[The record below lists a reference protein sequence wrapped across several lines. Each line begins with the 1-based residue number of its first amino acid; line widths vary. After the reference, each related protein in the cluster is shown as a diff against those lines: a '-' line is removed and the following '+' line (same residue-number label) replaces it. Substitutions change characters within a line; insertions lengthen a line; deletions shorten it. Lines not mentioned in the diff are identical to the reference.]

1 MDDNMN
7 TESILEE
14 LLLKRSQQKKKMS
27 PNNYKERLFVLTKT
41 NLSYYEYDKM
51 KRGSRKGSI
60 EIKKIRCVEKVN
72 LEEQTPV
79 ERQYPFQIVYK
90 DGLLYVYASNEESRS
105 QWLKALQK
113 EIRGNPHLLIKYH
126 SGFFAY
132 GKFLCCQQS
141 CKAAPGCTLWEAYA
155 DLHIEPKEEKHRVP
169 IFPDRVLKVPR
180 AVPVLKMDEPSS
192 STALAQY
199 DSDSKKNCGSQSNV
213 NTWFMPRE
221 DCPDWWQVRG
231 LKSEE
236 LACSNQRE
244 RNAVDHGTLKMSWGS
259 PESSSSEEEEN
270 LDDYDWFAGN
280 ISRSQSEQL
289 LRQKGKE
296 GAFMVR
302 NSSQPGMYTVS
313 LFSKA
318 MNDKKG
324 TVKHYHV
331 HTNAENKLYL
341 AENYCFDSIPKL
353 IHYHQ
358 HNSAGMITRLRHPVS
373 TKANKVPISV
383 SLGSGIWELKREEI
397 MLLKELGSGQFG
409 VVHLGKWKGQ
419 YDVAVKMI
427 KEGSMSEDEFFQ
439 EAQTMMKLNHPKLV
453 KFYGVC
459 SKRYPIYIVTEYITN
474 GCLLS
479 YLKSH
484 GKRLEPSQLLEM
496 CYDVCEGMAFLE
508 SHQFIH
514 RDLAARNCLVD
525 SDLSVKVSDFGM
537 TRYVLDDQ
545 YVSSVGTKFPVK
557 WSAPEVFHYFKYSS
571 KSDVWAFGILMWE
584 VFSLGKQPYDLYDN
598 SQVVMKVSQGHRL
611 YRPQLAWDTV
621 YQVMHSCWHEL
632 RGFPGGAVVESPPAD
647 AGDTGSCPGPGRSHM
662 LRSSWAREPWPLSLR
677 VWSLCSATGEATTLP
692 EKRPTFQQLLSS
704 IEPLREKDKP

>member
-1 MDDNMN
+1 MAFHLFHESALL
-7 TESILEE
+7 TESKTSTFLGSSCIKESISHETRHE
-14 LLLKRSQQKKKMS
+14 LNFCS
-27 PNNYKERLFVLTKT
+27 VLTQSCLTLCEPMDLACQAPLSMGFPREEYWSGYAIKNYSFSKWNSFLLQLWLETRCMIPHHSVRQLGQQFFCRFYLGLTPCSISIWLTWASSQHGDLKAVVEEAKPHTFVPLAKANHMAQPRVNACT
-41 NLSYYEYDKM
+41 NTKQGKVSQVYIRPPQSSQASCHQQYQDPPPEWPGIKKVSKQMSNQM
-51 KRGSRKGSI
+51 KRIPNST
-60 EIKKIRCVEKVN
+60 E
-72 LEEQTPV
+72 
-79 ERQYPFQIVYK
+79 
-90 DGLLYVYASNEESRS
+90 
-105 QWLKALQK
+105 
-113 EIRGNPHLLIKYH
+113 RGNFMIGEFY
-126 SGFFAY
+126 
-132 GKFLCCQQS
+132 
-141 CKAAPGCTLWEAYA
+141 
-155 DLHIEPKEEKHRVP
+155 
-169 IFPDRVLKVPR
+169 
-180 AVPVLKMDEPSS
+180 M
-192 STALAQY
+192 STK
-199 DSDSKKNCGSQSNV
+199 D
-213 NTWFMPRE
+213 P
-221 DCPDWWQVRG
+221 
-231 LKSEE
+231 
-236 LACSNQRE
+236 
-244 RNAVDHGTLKMSWGS
+244 
-259 PESSSSEEEEN
+259 
-270 LDDYDWFAGN
+270 
-280 ISRSQSEQL
+280 
-289 LRQKGKE
+289 LR
-296 GAFMVR
+296 
-302 NSSQPGMYTVS
+302 
-313 LFSKA
+313 
-318 MNDKKG
+318 

-397 MLLKELGSGQFG
+397 TLLKELGSGQFG

-598 SQVVMKVSQGHRL
+598 SQVVVKVSQGHRL
-611 YRPQLAWDTV
+611 YRPQLASDTV
-621 YQVMHSCWHEL
+621 YHIMYSCWHE
-632 RGFPGGAVVESPPAD
+632 
-647 AGDTGSCPGPGRSHM
+647 
-662 LRSSWAREPWPLSLR
+662 
-677 VWSLCSATGEATTLP
+677 
-692 EKRPTFQQLLSS
+692 
-704 IEPLREKDKP
+704 

>member
-1 MDDNMN
+1 MDDDMD
-7 TESILEE
+7 TKSILEE

-27 PNNYKERLFVLTKT
+27 PSNYKERLFVLTKT

-113 EIRGNPHLLIKYH
+113 EIKGNPHLLIKYH
-126 SGFFAY
+126 SGFFVD

-155 DLHIEPKEEKHRVP
+155 DLHVTTHEEKHRAP
-169 IFPDRVLKVPR
+169 IFPERVLKIPR
-180 AVPVLKMDEPSS
+180 AVPIFKMNEASS
-192 STALAQY
+192 SATAAQY
-199 DSDSKKNCGSQSNV
+199 DSDSKKNYGSQLNLGLQLL
-213 NTWFMPRE
+213 PRE
-221 DCPDWWQVRG
+221 DCPDWWQVRK
-231 LKSEE
+231 LKSSEDF
-236 LACSNQRE
+236 ACGNQRE
-244 RNAVDHGTLKMSWGS
+244 RTVANHSTSKMSWGV

-270 LDDYDWFAGN
+270 LDDYD
-280 ISRSQSEQL
+280 
-289 LRQKGKE
+289 
-296 GAFMVR
+296 
-302 NSSQPGMYTVS
+302 
-313 LFSKA
+313 
-318 MNDKKG
+318 DKKG

-373 TKANKVPISV
+373 TKANKVPSSV
-383 SLGSGIWELKREEI
+383 SLGNGIWELKREEI
-397 MLLKELGSGQFG
+397 TLLKELGSGQFG

-419 YDVAVKMI
+419 YDVAIKMI

-439 EAQTMMKLNHPKLV
+439 EAQTMMKLSHPKLV

-474 GCLLS
+474 GCLLN

-484 GKRLEPSQLLEM
+484 GKGLETSQLLEM

-598 SQVVMKVSQGHRL
+598 SQVVVKVSQGHRL
-611 YRPQLAWDTV
+611 YRPQLASDTV
-621 YQVMHSCWHEL
+621 YQVMYSCWHE
-632 RGFPGGAVVESPPAD
+632 
-647 AGDTGSCPGPGRSHM
+647 
-662 LRSSWAREPWPLSLR
+662 
-677 VWSLCSATGEATTLP
+677 LP

>member
-1 MDDNMN
+1 MDDNID
-7 TESILEE
+7 TKPILEE

-126 SGFFAY
+126 SGFFVD

-155 DLHIEPKEEKHRVP
+155 DLHTAVNEEKHRLP
-169 IFPDRVLKVPR
+169 IFPDRVLKIPR
-180 AVPVLKMDEPSS
+180 AVPVLKMDAPSS
-192 STALAQY
+192 STTLAQY
-199 DSDSKKNCGSQSNV
+199 DSDSKKNYGSQPNV
-213 NTWFMPRE
+213 NMQYIPRE
-221 DCPDWWQVRG
+221 DCPDWWQVRK
-231 LKSEE
+231 LKSSEDV
-236 LACSNQRE
+236 ACSNQRE
-244 RNAVDHGTLKMSWGS
+244 RNVVNHSTSKISWGFPES
-259 PESSSSEEEEN
+259 SSGFPESSSSEEEEN

-302 NSSQPGMYTVS
+302 NSSQVGMYTVS

-318 MNDKKG
+318 
-324 TVKHYHV
+324 VKQRQ
-331 HTNAENKLYL
+331 
-341 AENYCFDSIPKL
+341 SI
-353 IHYHQ
+353 Q
-358 HNSAGMITRLRHPVS
+358 SMITRLRHPVS
-373 TKANKVPISV
+373 TKANKVPVSV
-383 SLGSGIWELKREEI
+383 SLGNGIWELKREEI
-397 MLLKELGSGQFG
+397 TLLKELGSGQFG
-409 VVHLGKWKGQ
+409 VVQLGKWKGQ

-439 EAQTMMKLNHPKLV
+439 EAQTMMKLSHPKLV

-459 SKRYPIYIVTEYITN
+459 SKKYPIYIVTEYITN
-474 GCLLS
+474 GCLLN
-479 YLKSH
+479 YLRNH
-484 GKRLEPSQLLEM
+484 GKGLEPSQLLEM

-598 SQVVMKVSQGHRL
+598 SQVVVKVSQGHRL
-611 YRPQLAWDTV
+611 YRPQLASDTI
-621 YQVMHSCWHEL
+621 YQIMYSCWHE
-632 RGFPGGAVVESPPAD
+632 
-647 AGDTGSCPGPGRSHM
+647 
-662 LRSSWAREPWPLSLR
+662 
-677 VWSLCSATGEATTLP
+677 LP

>member
-1 MDDNMN
+1 MDDNMD
-7 TESILEE
+7 TKSILEE

-41 NLSYYEYDKM
+41 HLSYYEYDKM

-126 SGFFAY
+126 SGFFVD

-141 CKAAPGCTLWEAYA
+141 CKAAPGCALWEAYA
-155 DLHIEPKEEKHRVP
+155 DLHTAPKEEKHMVP
-169 IFPDRVLKVPR
+169 IFPDRVLKIPR
-180 AVPVLKMDEPSS
+180 AVPILKVDEPSS
-192 STALAQY
+192 STTLAQY
-199 DSDSKKNCGSQSNV
+199 DSDSKKNYGSQSNI
-213 NTWFMPRE
+213 NMKYIPKDDF
-221 DCPDWWQVRG
+221 PDWWQVRK
-231 LKSEE
+231 LKSSED

-244 RNAVDHGTLKMSWGS
+244 RNVVNHNTSKMSWGS

-302 NSSQPGMYTVS
+302 NSSQAGMYTVS

-397 MLLKELGSGQFG
+397 TLLKELGSGQFG

-598 SQVVMKVSQGHRL
+598 SQVVVKVSQGHRL
-611 YRPQLAWDTV
+611 YRPQLASDTV
-621 YQVMHSCWHEL
+621 YHIMYSCWHE
-632 RGFPGGAVVESPPAD
+632 
-647 AGDTGSCPGPGRSHM
+647 
-662 LRSSWAREPWPLSLR
+662 
-677 VWSLCSATGEATTLP
+677 LP

>member
-1 MDDNMN
+1 MD

-105 QWLKALQK
+105 QWLKALQR

-126 SGFFAY
+126 SGFFVY

-155 DLHIEPKEEKHRVP
+155 DLHTEPKEEKHRVP
-169 IFPDRVLKVPR
+169 IFPDRVLKIPR
-180 AVPVLKMDEPSS
+180 AVPVLKTDEPSP

-199 DSDSKKNCGSQSNV
+199 DSDSKKNCGSRSNV
-213 NTWFMPRE
+213 NMWFMPRE
-221 DCPDWWQVRG
+221 DFPDRWQVRR
-231 LKSEE
+231 LKSEDLE
-236 LACSNQRE
+236 CSNERE
-244 RNAVDHGTLKMSWGS
+244 RNVVDHSTLKMSWGS

-302 NSSQPGMYTVS
+302 NSSQAGMYTVS

-318 MNDKKG
+318 MNDNKG

-353 IHYHQ
+353 IHYHR

-373 TKANKVPISV
+373 TNANKVPISV
-383 SLGSGIWELKREEI
+383 SLGSGIWELKREDI
-397 MLLKELGSGQFG
+397 TLLKELGSGQFG

-419 YDVAVKMI
+419 YDVAVKTI

-571 KSDVWAFGILMWE
+571 KSDVWAFASRKASHI
-584 VFSLGKQPYDLYDN
+584 
-598 SQVVMKVSQGHRL
+598 
-611 YRPQLAWDTV
+611 
-621 YQVMHSCWHEL
+621 
-632 RGFPGGAVVESPPAD
+632 SPTPIF
-647 AGDTGSCPGPGRSHM
+647 H
-662 LRSSWAREPWPLSLR
+662 
-677 VWSLCSATGEATTLP
+677 
-692 EKRPTFQQLLSS
+692 
-704 IEPLREKDKP
+704 

>member
-1 MDDNMN
+1 MDDNMD

-105 QWLKALQK
+105 QWLKALQR

-126 SGFFAY
+126 SGFFVY

-155 DLHIEPKEEKHRVP
+155 DLHTEPKEEKHRVP
-169 IFPDRVLKVPR
+169 IFPDRVLKIPR
-180 AVPVLKMDEPSS
+180 AVPVLKTDEPSP

-199 DSDSKKNCGSQSNV
+199 DSDSKKNCGSRSNV
-213 NTWFMPRE
+213 NMWFMPRE
-221 DCPDWWQVRG
+221 DFPDRWQVRR
-231 LKSEE
+231 LKSSEDLE
-236 LACSNQRE
+236 CSNERE
-244 RNAVDHGTLKMSWGS
+244 RNVVDHSTLKMSWGS

-270 LDDYDWFAGN
+270 LDDYDDN
-280 ISRSQSEQL
+280 
-289 LRQKGKE
+289 
-296 GAFMVR
+296 
-302 NSSQPGMYTVS
+302 
-313 LFSKA
+313 
-318 MNDKKG
+318 KG

-353 IHYHQ
+353 IHYHR

-373 TKANKVPISV
+373 TNANKVPISV
-383 SLGSGIWELKREEI
+383 SLGSGIWELKREDI
-397 MLLKELGSGQFG
+397 TLLKELGSGQFG

-419 YDVAVKMI
+419 YDVAVKTI

-584 VFSLGKQPYDLYDN
+584 AFSLGKQPYDLYDN
-598 SQVVMKVSQGHRL
+598 SQVVVKVSQGHRL
-611 YRPQLAWDTV
+611 YRPQLASDTV

-632 RGFPGGAVVESPPAD
+632 
-647 AGDTGSCPGPGRSHM
+647 
-662 LRSSWAREPWPLSLR
+662 
-677 VWSLCSATGEATTLP
+677 P
-692 EKRPTFQQLLSS
+692 EKRPTFHQLLSS

>member
-1 MDDNMN
+1 MD
-7 TESILEE
+7 TKSILEE

-41 NLSYYEYDKM
+41 SLSYYEYDKM

-113 EIRGNPHLLIKYH
+113 EIRGNPYLLIKYH
-126 SGFFAY
+126 SGFFVD

-155 DLHIEPKEEKHRVP
+155 DLHIAINEEKHRAP
-169 IFPDRVLKVPR
+169 TFPERVLKIPR
-180 AVPVLKMDEPSS
+180 AVPVLKMDASS
-192 STALAQY
+192 SNTTPSQY
-199 DSDSKKNCGSQSNV
+199 DSHSKKSYDSQPTIN
-213 NTWFMPRE
+213 MRYIPRE
-221 DCPDWWQVRG
+221 DCPDWWQVRK
-231 LKSEE
+231 LK
-236 LACSNQRE
+236 R
-244 RNAVDHGTLKMSWGS
+244 GF

-270 LDDYDWFAGN
+270 LDDYD
-280 ISRSQSEQL
+280 
-289 LRQKGKE
+289 
-296 GAFMVR
+296 
-302 NSSQPGMYTVS
+302 
-313 LFSKA
+313 
-318 MNDKKG
+318 DKKG

-373 TKANKVPISV
+373 TKANKVPVSV
-383 SLGSGIWELKREEI
+383 ALGSGIWELKREDI
-397 MLLKELGSGQFG
+397 ALLKELGSGQFG
-409 VVHLGKWKGQ
+409 VVQLGKWKGQ

-427 KEGSMSEDEFFQ
+427 KEGAMSEDEFFQ
-439 EAQTMMKLNHPKLV
+439 EAQTMMKLSHPKLV

-459 SKRYPIYIVTEYITN
+459 SKKYPIYIVTEYITN
-474 GCLLS
+474 GCLLN
-479 YLKSH
+479 YLKSN
-484 GKRLEPSQLLEM
+484 GKGLETSQLLEM

-598 SQVVMKVSQGHRL
+598 SEVVVKVSQGHRL
-611 YRPQLAWDTV
+611 YRPQLASDTI
-621 YQVMHSCWHEL
+621 YQIMYSCWHE
-632 RGFPGGAVVESPPAD
+632 ASIPPKQ
-647 AGDTGSCPGPGRSHM
+647 AGI
-662 LRSSWAREPWPLSLR
+662 
-677 VWSLCSATGEATTLP
+677 GE
-692 EKRPTFQQLLSS
+692 
-704 IEPLREKDKP
+704 IHWG

>member
-1 MDDNMN
+1 MDSK
-7 TESILEE
+7 SILEE

-113 EIRGNPHLLIKYH
+113 D
-126 SGFFAY
+126 
-132 GKFLCCQQS
+132 
-141 CKAAPGCTLWEAYA
+141 A
-155 DLHIEPKEEKHRVP
+155 DLHIATNEEKHRAP
-169 IFPDRVLKVPR
+169 SFPDRVLKIPR
-180 AVPVLKMDEPSS
+180 AVPILKMDAPSS
-192 STALAQY
+192 SITLPQ
-199 DSDSKKNCGSQSNV
+199 SDGDTKKNYSSQTNV
-213 NTWFMPRE
+213 NMRYIPRE
-221 DCPDWWQVRG
+221 DCPDWWQVRK
-231 LKSEE
+231 LKS
-236 LACSNQRE
+236 
-244 RNAVDHGTLKMSWGS
+244 
-259 PESSSSEEEEN
+259 
-270 LDDYDWFAGN
+270 WFAGN

-302 NSSQPGMYTVS
+302 NSSQVGMYTVS

-318 MNDKKG
+318 VNDKKG

-358 HNSAGMITRLRHPVS
+358 HNSAG
-373 TKANKVPISV
+373 
-383 SLGSGIWELKREEI
+383 IWELKREEI
-397 MLLKELGSGQFG
+397 TLLKELGSGQFG
-409 VVHLGKWKGQ
+409 VVQLGKWKGQ

-459 SKRYPIYIVTEYITN
+459 SKKYPIYIVTEYITN
-474 GCLLS
+474 GCLLN

-484 GKRLEPSQLLEM
+484 GKELEPSQLLEM

-584 VFSLGKQPYDLYDN
+584 VFTLGKQPYDLYDN
-598 SQVVMKVSQGHRL
+598 SQVVVKVSQGHRL
-611 YRPQLAWDTV
+611 YQPQLASDTI
-621 YQVMHSCWHEL
+621 YQIMYSCWHE
-632 RGFPGGAVVESPPAD
+632 ASMPP
-647 AGDTGSCPGPGRSHM
+647 
-662 LRSSWAREPWPLSLR
+662 E
-677 VWSLCSATGEATTLP
+677 
-692 EKRPTFQQLLSS
+692 
-704 IEPLREKDKP
+704 

>member
-1 MDDNMN
+1 MDDNMD
-7 TESILEE
+7 TKSILEE

-51 KRGSRKGSI
+51 KRGSRKGLI
-60 EIKKIRCVEKVN
+60 ELKKIRCVEKVN

-113 EIRGNPHLLIKYH
+113 D
-126 SGFFAY
+126 
-132 GKFLCCQQS
+132 
-141 CKAAPGCTLWEAYA
+141 A
-155 DLHIEPKEEKHRVP
+155 DLHVATNEEKHRAP
-169 IFPDRVLKVPR
+169 TFPDRVLKIPR
-180 AVPVLKMDEPSS
+180 AVPIFKMDEPSS
-192 STALAQY
+192 STTLAQY
-199 DSDSKKNCGSQSNV
+199 DSDSKKNYGFQPNV
-213 NTWFMPRE
+213 NMQYIPRE
-221 DCPDWWQVRG
+221 DCPDWWQVRK
-231 LKSEE
+231 LK
-236 LACSNQRE
+236 
-244 RNAVDHGTLKMSWGS
+244 
-259 PESSSSEEEEN
+259 SSSEEEEN
-270 LDDYDWFAGN
+270 LADYDWFAGN

-296 GAFMVR
+296 GAYMVR
-302 NSSQPGMYTVS
+302 NSSQAGMYTVS

-318 MNDKKG
+318 INDKKG

-331 HTNAENKLYL
+331 HTNPENKLYL
-341 AENYCFDSIPKL
+341 AENYYFDSIPML

-373 TKANKVPISV
+373 TKANKVPDSV

-397 MLLKELGSGQFG
+397 SLLKELGSGQFG

-427 KEGSMSEDEFFQ
+427 REGSMSEDEFFQ
-439 EAQTMMKLNHPKLV
+439 EAQTMMKLSHPKLV

-459 SKRYPIYIVTEYITN
+459 SERYPIYIVTEYITN
-474 GCLLS
+474 GCLLN

-484 GKRLEPSQLLEM
+484 GKGLEPSQLLEM

-508 SHQFIH
+508 RHQFIH

-598 SQVVMKVSQGHRL
+598 SQVVVKVSQGHRL
-611 YRPQLAWDTV
+611 YRPQLASDTI
-621 YQVMHSCWHEL
+621 YQIMYSCWHEASGSFQKSVPHFSNSYL
-632 RGFPGGAVVESPPAD
+632 PLNHFGKKISLEEEIRRCDEDEYKCWPPFSFFQRTVARH
-647 AGDTGSCPGPGRSHM
+647 GQCH
-662 LRSSWAREPWPLSLR
+662 LVSS
-677 VWSLCSATGEATTLP
+677 
-692 EKRPTFQQLLSS
+692 
-704 IEPLREKDKP
+704 

>member
-1 MDDNMN
+1 MD
-7 TESILEE
+7 TKSILEE
-14 LLLKRSQQKKKMS
+14 LLLKKSQQKKKMS

-90 DGLLYVYASNEESRS
+90 EGLLYIYASNEESRS
-105 QWLKALQK
+105 QWLRALQK

-126 SGFFAY
+126 SGFFVD

-155 DLHIEPKEEKHRVP
+155 DLHVATNEDTHRLP
-169 IFPDRVLKVPR
+169 IFPDRVLKIPR
-180 AVPVLKMDEPSS
+180 AVPVLRTNAPSS
-192 STALAQY
+192 STTSCTTPS
-199 DSDSKKNCGSQSNV
+199 SDDDTKKNYGSQPNV
-213 NTWFMPRE
+213 NMRYIPRG
-221 DCPDWWQVRG
+221 DCPDWWQVRK
-231 LKSEE
+231 LKSKCLTVPMIQPQGHAE
-236 LACSNQRE
+236 LDRM
-244 RNAVDHGTLKMSWGS
+244 GF

-280 ISRSQSEQL
+280 ISRAQSEQL

-302 NSSQPGMYTVS
+302 NSSQVGMYTVS

-318 MNDKKG
+318 VKDKKG
-324 TVKHYHV
+324 AVKHYHV

-341 AENYCFDSIPKL
+341 AENYCFDSIPEL

-373 TKANKVPISV
+373 TKANKVPDSA

-397 MLLKELGSGQFG
+397 TLLKELGSGQFG
-409 VVHLGKWKGQ
+409 VVQLGKWKDK
-419 YDVAVKMI
+419 YDIAVKMI

-439 EAQTMMKLNHPKLV
+439 EAQTMMKLSHPKLV

-474 GCLLS
+474 GCLLN

-484 GKRLEPSQLLEM
+484 GKGLEPSQLLEM

-557 WSAPEVFHYFKYSS
+557 WSSPEVFHYFKYSS

-598 SQVVMKVSQGHRL
+598 SQVVVKVSQGYRL
-611 YRPQLAWDTV
+611 YRPQLASDTV
-621 YQVMHSCWHEL
+621 YQIMYSCWHE
-632 RGFPGGAVVESPPAD
+632 
-647 AGDTGSCPGPGRSHM
+647 
-662 LRSSWAREPWPLSLR
+662 
-677 VWSLCSATGEATTLP
+677 LP

-704 IEPLREKDKP
+704 IEPLREQDKP

>member
-1 MDDNMN
+1 MDDNMDSK
-7 TESILEE
+7 SILEE

-126 SGFFAY
+126 SGFFVD

-155 DLHIEPKEEKHRVP
+155 DLHIAINEEKHRTP
-169 IFPDRVLKVPR
+169 FFPDRVLKIPR
-180 AVPVLKMDEPSS
+180 AVPILKMDAPSS
-192 STALAQY
+192 SITLPQY
-199 DSDSKKNCGSQSNV
+199 DVDAKKNFSSQPNV
-213 NTWFMPRE
+213 NMRYIPRE
-221 DCPDWWQVRG
+221 DCPDWWQVRK
-231 LKSEE
+231 LKSSEDV
-236 LACSNQRE
+236 ACSYQME
-244 RNAVDHGTLKMSWGS
+244 RNIVNHSTSKISW
-259 PESSSSEEEEN
+259 
-270 LDDYDWFAGN
+270 
-280 ISRSQSEQL
+280 
-289 LRQKGKE
+289 GKE

-302 NSSQPGMYTVS
+302 NSSQVGMYTVS

-318 MNDKKG
+318 VNDKKG

-373 TKANKVPISV
+373 TKANKVPVSV

-397 MLLKELGSGQFG
+397 TLLKELGSGQFG
-409 VVHLGKWKGQ
+409 VVQLGKWKEQ

-459 SKRYPIYIVTEYITN
+459 SKKYPIYIVTEYITN
-474 GCLLS
+474 GCLLN

-484 GKRLEPSQLLEM
+484 GKELEPSQLLEM

-598 SQVVMKVSQGHRL
+598 SQVVVKVSQGHRL
-611 YRPQLAWDTV
+611 YQPQLASDTI
-621 YQVMHSCWHEL
+621 YQIMYSCWHE
-632 RGFPGGAVVESPPAD
+632 
-647 AGDTGSCPGPGRSHM
+647 
-662 LRSSWAREPWPLSLR
+662 
-677 VWSLCSATGEATTLP
+677 LP

>member
-1 MDDNMN
+1 MD
-7 TESILEE
+7 TKSILEE

-126 SGFFAY
+126 SGFFVD

-155 DLHIEPKEEKHRVP
+155 DLHTAPKEEKHGVP
-169 IFPDRVLKVPR
+169 IFPDRVLKIPR
-180 AVPVLKMDEPSS
+180 AVPILKVDEPSS
-192 STALAQY
+192 STTLAQY
-199 DSDSKKNCGSQSNV
+199 DSDSKKNYGSQSNI
-213 NTWFMPRE
+213 NMKYISKE
-221 DCPDWWQVRG
+221 DFPDWWQVRKLRSYAIKTIHSQNG
-231 LKSEE
+231 ILFY
-236 LACSNQRE
+236 CS
-244 RNAVDHGTLKMSWGS
+244 
-259 PESSSSEEEEN
+259 
-270 LDDYDWFAGN
+270 WFAGN

-289 LRQKGKE
+289 LRQK
-296 GAFMVR
+296 V
-302 NSSQPGMYTVS
+302 SSFIFKIASKNVF
-313 LFSKA
+313 LF
-318 MNDKKG
+318 DKKG

-373 TKANKVPISV
+373 TKANKVPTSV

-397 MLLKELGSGQFG
+397 TLLKELGSGQFG
-409 VVHLGKWKGQ
+409 VVHLGKWKGK

-439 EAQTMMKLNHPKLV
+439 EAQTMTKLNHPKLV

-598 SQVVMKVSQGHRL
+598 SQVVVKVSQGHRL
-611 YRPQLAWDTV
+611 YRPQLASDTV
-621 YQVMHSCWHEL
+621 YHIMYSCWHE
-632 RGFPGGAVVESPPAD
+632 
-647 AGDTGSCPGPGRSHM
+647 
-662 LRSSWAREPWPLSLR
+662 
-677 VWSLCSATGEATTLP
+677 LP

>member
-7 TESILEE
+7 TKSILEE

-27 PNNYKERLFVLTKT
+27 PSNYKERLFVLTKT

-51 KRGSRKGSI
+51 KRGSRKGMI

-113 EIRGNPHLLIKYH
+113 D
-126 SGFFAY
+126 
-132 GKFLCCQQS
+132 
-141 CKAAPGCTLWEAYA
+141 T
-155 DLHIEPKEEKHRVP
+155 DLHVVTSDGTTPTIPEQ
-169 IFPDRVLKVPR
+169 VLKIPR
-180 AVPVLKMDEPSS
+180 AVPLLKMVEPSS
-192 STALAQY
+192 SSTLTH
-199 DSDSKKNCGSQSNV
+199 DSDSRTAGSQPNAHLQHIPKEGS
-213 NTWFMPRE
+213 
-221 DCPDWWQVRG
+221 PDWWQLRKPKRG
-231 LKSEE
+231 PHE
-236 LACSNQRE
+236 SN
-244 RNAVDHGTLKMSWGS
+244 
-259 PESSSSEEEEN
+259 SSEEEEN
-270 LDDYDWFAGN
+270 LEDYDWFAGN
-280 ISRSQSEQL
+280 MSRSQSEQL

-302 NSSQPGMYTVS
+302 NSSQAGMYTVS

-318 MNDKKG
+318 VHDKKG

-373 TKANKVPISV
+373 TKANKVPTSV

-397 MLLKELGSGQFG
+397 TLLKELGSGQFG
-409 VVHLGKWKGQ
+409 VVHLGKWKEQ

-439 EAQTMMKLNHPKLV
+439 EAQTMMKLSHPKLV

-459 SKRYPIYIVTEYITN
+459 SKKYPIYIVTEYITN

-484 GKRLEPSQLLEM
+484 GKGLEPSQLLEM

-508 SHQFIH
+508 SQQFIH

-598 SQVVMKVSQGHRL
+598 SQVVVKVSQGHRL
-611 YRPQLAWDTV
+611 YRPQLASDTI
-621 YQVMHSCWHEL
+621 YQIMYSCWHE
-632 RGFPGGAVVESPPAD
+632 
-647 AGDTGSCPGPGRSHM
+647 
-662 LRSSWAREPWPLSLR
+662 
-677 VWSLCSATGEATTLP
+677 LP

-704 IEPLREKDKP
+704 IELLREKDKS

>member
-1 MDDNMN
+1 MD
-7 TESILEE
+7 TKSILEE

-27 PNNYKERLFVLTKT
+27 PSNYKERLFTPT
-41 NLSYYEYDKM
+41 CPSHLSFLNYTM
-51 KRGSRKGSI
+51 KRGSKKGSI

-126 SGFFAY
+126 SGFFVD

-155 DLHIEPKEEKHRVP
+155 DLHITTHEEKHRVP
-169 IFPDRVLKVPR
+169 IFPDRVLKIPR
-180 AVPVLKMDEPSS
+180 AVPIFKMNEPSS
-192 STALAQY
+192 STTVAPY
-199 DSDSKKNCGSQSNV
+199 DSDSKKNYGSQLNA
-213 NTWFMPRE
+213 NMQHFPRE
-221 DCPDWWQVRG
+221 DCPDWWQVG
-231 LKSEE
+231 KPKSSDDFTG
-236 LACSNQRE
+236 SNQRE
-244 RNAVDHGTLKMSWGS
+244 RTGVNHSTSKIKLGE
-259 PESSSSEEEEN
+259 ESRRSTPSTGKHAILSRCS
-270 LDDYDWFAGN
+270 WFAGN

-302 NSSQPGMYTVS
+302 NSRQVGMYTVS

-373 TKANKVPISV
+373 TKANKVPTSV

-397 MLLKELGSGQFG
+397 TLLKELGSGQFG

-419 YDVAVKMI
+419 YDVAIKMI

-439 EAQTMMKLNHPKLV
+439 EAQTMMKLSHPKLV

-474 GCLLS
+474 GCLLN

-484 GKRLEPSQLLEM
+484 GKGLEASQLLEM

-545 YVSSVGTKFPVK
+545 YVSSVGTHNLPEPAPADTAFPL
-557 WSAPEVFHYFKYSS
+557 SAGRPPCAV
-571 KSDVWAFGILMWE
+571 GILMWE

-598 SQVVMKVSQGHRL
+598 SQVVVKVSQGHRL
-611 YRPQLAWDTV
+611 YRPQLASDTV
-621 YQVMHSCWHEL
+621 YQIMYGCWHE
-632 RGFPGGAVVESPPAD
+632 
-647 AGDTGSCPGPGRSHM
+647 
-662 LRSSWAREPWPLSLR
+662 
-677 VWSLCSATGEATTLP
+677 LP

>member
-1 MDDNMN
+1 MDDNMD
-7 TESILEE
+7 TKSILEE

-51 KRGSRKGSI
+51 KRGSRKGLI
-60 EIKKIRCVEKVN
+60 ELKKIRCVEKVN

-126 SGFFAY
+126 SGFFAD

-155 DLHIEPKEEKHRVP
+155 DLHVAPNEEKHRAP
-169 IFPDRVLKVPR
+169 TFPDRVLKIPR
-180 AVPVLKMDEPSS
+180 AVPIFKMDEPSS
-192 STALAQY
+192 STTLAQY
-199 DSDSKKNCGSQSNV
+199 DSDSKKNYGFQPNV
-213 NTWFMPRE
+213 NMQYIPRG
-221 DCPDWWQVRG
+221 DCPDWWQVRK
-231 LKSEE
+231 LKSSEDP
-236 LACSNQRE
+236 AGSNQKDVRIFIH
-244 RNAVDHGTLKMSWGS
+244 VVSSFLWGFPTL
-259 PESSSSEEEEN
+259 SSSEEEEN
-270 LDDYDWFAGN
+270 LADYDWFAGN

-296 GAFMVR
+296 GAYMVR
-302 NSSQPGMYTVS
+302 NSSQAGMYTVS
-313 LFSKA
+313 LFSKV

-331 HTNAENKLYL
+331 HTNPENKLYL
-341 AENYCFDSIPKL
+341 AENYCFDSIPML

-373 TKANKVPISV
+373 TKANKVPDSV

-397 MLLKELGSGQFG
+397 SLLKELGSGQFG

-427 KEGSMSEDEFFQ
+427 REGSMSEDEFFQ
-439 EAQTMMKLNHPKLV
+439 EAQTMMKLSHPKLV

-459 SKRYPIYIVTEYITN
+459 SERYPICIVTEYITN
-474 GCLLS
+474 GCLLN

-484 GKRLEPSQLLEM
+484 GKGLEPSQLLEM

-508 SHQFIH
+508 RHQFIH

-598 SQVVMKVSQGHRL
+598 SQVVVKVSQGHRL
-611 YRPQLAWDTV
+611 YRPQLASDTI
-621 YQVMHSCWHEL
+621 YQIMYSCWHE
-632 RGFPGGAVVESPPAD
+632 
-647 AGDTGSCPGPGRSHM
+647 
-662 LRSSWAREPWPLSLR
+662 
-677 VWSLCSATGEATTLP
+677 LP

>member
-60 EIKKIRCVEKVN
+60 EIKQIRCVEKVN

-126 SGFFAY
+126 SGFFVC

-141 CKAAPGCTLWEAYA
+141 CKAAPGCALWEAYA

-169 IFPDRVLKVPR
+169 IFPDRVLKIPR
-180 AVPVLKMDEPSS
+180 AVPIPKMDEPSS
-192 STALAQY
+192 STAPAQY

-213 NTWFMPRE
+213 NMPFMPRE

-231 LKSEE
+231 LKSSED

-244 RNAVDHGTLKMSWGS
+244 RNVVDHSTLKMSWGS

-302 NSSQPGMYTVS
+302 NSSQAGMYTVS

-324 TVKHYHV
+324 TIKHYHV

-358 HNSAGMITRLRHPVS
+358 HNSAG
-373 TKANKVPISV
+373 
-383 SLGSGIWELKREEI
+383 IWELKREEI
-397 MLLKELGSGQFG
+397 ALLKELGSGQFG

-419 YDVAVKMI
+419 YEVAVKMI

-632 RGFPGGAVVESPPAD
+632 
-647 AGDTGSCPGPGRSHM
+647 
-662 LRSSWAREPWPLSLR
+662 
-677 VWSLCSATGEATTLP
+677 P

>member
-1 MDDNMN
+1 MD
-7 TESILEE
+7 TKSILEE

-41 NLSYYEYDKM
+41 SLSYYEYDKM

-60 EIKKIRCVEKVN
+60 DIKKIRCVEKVN

-90 DGLLYVYASNEESRS
+90 DGLLYVYASNEDSRS
-105 QWLKALQK
+105 QWLKALKK

-126 SGFFAY
+126 SGFFVD

-155 DLHIEPKEEKHRVP
+155 DLHIAISEEKHRAP
-169 IFPDRVLKVPR
+169 TFPERILKIPR
-180 AVPVLKMDEPSS
+180 AVPVLKMDTSS
-192 STALAQY
+192 SSATPPQH
-199 DSDSKKNCGSQSNV
+199 DSHSKKSYGSQPAINIRYI
-213 NTWFMPRE
+213 PRE
-221 DCPDWWQVRG
+221 DCPDWWQVRK
-231 LKSEE
+231 LKSKCLTVPMMQPQGHVEPERTEE
-236 LACSNQRE
+236 DAASSHQEE
-244 RNAVDHGTLKMSWGS
+244 RNTVYHNTSKMSWGF

-302 NSSQPGMYTVS
+302 NSSQMGMYTVS

-318 MNDKKG
+318 VNDKKG

-341 AENYCFDSIPKL
+341 AENYRFDSIPKL

-373 TKANKVPISV
+373 TKANKVPMSV
-383 SLGSGIWELKREEI
+383 ALGSGVWELKREEI
-397 MLLKELGSGQFG
+397 ALLKELGSGQFG
-409 VVHLGKWKGQ
+409 VVQLGKWKGQ

-427 KEGSMSEDEFFQ
+427 KEGAMSEDEFFQ
-439 EAQTMMKLNHPKLV
+439 EAQTMMKLSHPKLV

-459 SKRYPIYIVTEYITN
+459 SKKYPIYIVTEYITN

-484 GKRLEPSQLLEM
+484 GKGLETSQLLEM

-598 SQVVMKVSQGHRL
+598 SEVVVKVSQGHRL
-611 YRPQLAWDTV
+611 YRPQLASDTI
-621 YQVMHSCWHEL
+621 YQIMYSCWHE
-632 RGFPGGAVVESPPAD
+632 
-647 AGDTGSCPGPGRSHM
+647 
-662 LRSSWAREPWPLSLR
+662 
-677 VWSLCSATGEATTLP
+677 LP
-692 EKRPTFQQLLSS
+692 EKRPTFQQLLSA
-704 IEPLREKDKP
+704 IEPLREQDKL

>member
-60 EIKKIRCVEKVN
+60 EIKQIRCVEKVN

-126 SGFFAY
+126 SGFFVC

-141 CKAAPGCTLWEAYA
+141 CKAAPGCALWEAYA

-169 IFPDRVLKVPR
+169 IFPDRVLKIPR
-180 AVPVLKMDEPSS
+180 AVPIPKMDEPSS
-192 STALAQY
+192 STAPAQY

-213 NTWFMPRE
+213 NMPFMPRE

-231 LKSEE
+231 LKSSED

-244 RNAVDHGTLKMSWGS
+244 RNVVDHSTLKMSWGS

-302 NSSQPGMYTVS
+302 NSSQAGMYTVS

-358 HNSAGMITRLRHPVS
+358 HNSAG
-373 TKANKVPISV
+373 
-383 SLGSGIWELKREEI
+383 IWELKREEI
-397 MLLKELGSGQFG
+397 ALLKELGSGQFG

-419 YDVAVKMI
+419 YEVAVKMI

-632 RGFPGGAVVESPPAD
+632 
-647 AGDTGSCPGPGRSHM
+647 
-662 LRSSWAREPWPLSLR
+662 
-677 VWSLCSATGEATTLP
+677 P

>member
-1 MDDNMN
+1 MVNPREAEEAQMDNNMDSK
-7 TESILEE
+7 SILEE
-14 LLLKRSQQKKKMS
+14 LLLKKSQQKKKMS
-27 PNNYKERLFVLTKT
+27 PINYKERLFVLTKT
-41 NLSYYEYDKM
+41 SLSYYEYDKM

-60 EIKKIRCVEKVN
+60 EVKKIRCVEKVN

-90 DGLLYVYASNEESRS
+90 DGLLYVYASNEESRC

-126 SGFFAY
+126 SGFFVD

-155 DLHIEPKEEKHRVP
+155 DLHIAISDEKHRAP
-169 IFPDRVLKVPR
+169 TFPERILKIPR
-180 AVPVLKMDEPSS
+180 AVPILKMDASS
-192 STALAQY
+192 SSAIPPQY
-199 DSDSKKNCGSQSNV
+199 DSHLKKSYDSQPTV
-213 NTWFMPRE
+213 NIRYIPRE
-221 DCPDWWQVRG
+221 DCPDWWQIRKP
-231 LKSEE
+231 KSEE
-236 LACSNQRE
+236 DIARSNQLE
-244 RNAVDHGTLKMSWGS
+244 RNIVSHSPSKMSWGF

-270 LDDYDWFAGN
+270 LDAYDWFAGN

-302 NSSQPGMYTVS
+302 NSSQMGMYTVS

-318 MNDKKG
+318 VNDKKG

-373 TKANKVPISV
+373 TKANKVPVSV
-383 SLGSGIWELKREEI
+383 ALGSGIWELKREEI
-397 MLLKELGSGQFG
+397 ALLKELGSGQFG
-409 VVHLGKWKGQ
+409 VVQLGKWKGQ
-419 YDVAVKMI
+419 YSVAVKMI
-427 KEGSMSEDEFFQ
+427 KEGAMSEDEFFQ
-439 EAQTMMKLNHPKLV
+439 EAQTMMKLSHPKLV

-459 SKRYPIYIVTEYITN
+459 SKKYPIYIVTEYITN
-474 GCLLS
+474 GCLLN
-479 YLKSH
+479 YLKNH
-484 GKRLEPSQLLEM
+484 GKELESSQLLEM

-598 SQVVMKVSQGHRL
+598 SEVVVKVSQGHRL
-611 YRPQLAWDTV
+611 YRPQLASDTI
-621 YQVMHSCWHEL
+621 YQIMYSCWHE
-632 RGFPGGAVVESPPAD
+632 
-647 AGDTGSCPGPGRSHM
+647 
-662 LRSSWAREPWPLSLR
+662 
-677 VWSLCSATGEATTLP
+677 LP
-692 EKRPTFQQLLSS
+692 EKRPTFQQLLSA
-704 IEPLREKDKP
+704 IEPLREQDKP

>member
-1 MDDNMN
+1 DDNMDKK
-7 TESILEE
+7 SILEE

-51 KRGSRKGSI
+51 KRGSRKGCI

-72 LEEQTPV
+72 LAEQTPV

-90 DGLLYVYASNEESRS
+90 EGLLYIYANEESRS
-105 QWLKALQK
+105 QWLEALQR

-126 SGFFAY
+126 SGFFVD

-155 DLHIEPKEEKHRVP
+155 DLHIATKEEKYRPLV
-169 IFPDRVLKVPR
+169 FPDRVLKIPR
-180 AVPVLKMDEPSS
+180 AVPVLQMDAPSS
-192 STALAQY
+192 STTVAQY
-199 DSDSKKNCGSQSNV
+199 DSDSKKSYGSQPNV
-213 NTWFMPRE
+213 NMQYVPRE
-221 DCPDWWQVRG
+221 DCPDWWQVRK
-231 LKSEE
+231 LKSNEDF
-236 LACSNQRE
+236 ADSNQRE
-244 RNAVDHGTLKMSWGS
+244 RNVVNQSASKISWGV

-270 LDDYDWFAGN
+270 LNDYDWFAGN

-302 NSSQPGMYTVS
+302 NSSQMGMYTVS

-318 MNDKKG
+318 VKDKKG
-324 TVKHYHV
+324 AVKHYHV

-341 AENYCFDSIPKL
+341 AENYCFDSIPAL

-358 HNSAGMITRLRHPVS
+358 HNSAGNSFQIFSYGDS
-373 TKANKVPISV
+373 TMPGKVN
-383 SLGSGIWELKREEI
+383 LCLALLGIWELKREEI
-397 MLLKELGSGQFG
+397 TLLKELGSGQFG
-409 VVHLGKWKGQ
+409 VVQLGKWKGK
-419 YDVAVKMI
+419 YDIAVKMI

-439 EAQTMMKLNHPKLV
+439 EAQTMMKLSHPKLV

-474 GCLLS
+474 GCLLN

-484 GKRLEPSQLLEM
+484 GKGLEPSQLLEM

-598 SQVVMKVSQGHRL
+598 SQVVVKVSQGYRL
-611 YRPQLAWDTV
+611 YRPQLASDTV
-621 YQVMHSCWHEL
+621 YQIMYSCWHE
-632 RGFPGGAVVESPPAD
+632 AS
-647 AGDTGSCPGPGRSHM
+647 
-662 LRSSWAREPWPLSLR
+662 
-677 VWSLCSATGEATTLP
+677 LP

>member
-1 MDDNMN
+1 MDDSMD
-7 TESILEE
+7 TKSILEE

-60 EIKKIRCVEKVN
+60 DIKNIRCVEKVN

-105 QWLKALQK
+105 QWLKALQN

-126 SGFFAY
+126 SGFFVD

-155 DLHIEPKEEKHRVP
+155 DLHIATKEEKLRVP
-169 IFPDRVLKVPR
+169 TFPDRMLKIPR
-180 AVPVLKMDEPSS
+180 AVPIFKMDEPSS
-192 STALAQY
+192 STTLGQY
-199 DSDSKKNCGSQSNV
+199 DSDSKKNYDSQPNV
-213 NTWFMPRE
+213 NMRYVPRE
-221 DCPDWWQVRG
+221 DCPDWWQVRK
-231 LKSEE
+231 LKSSEDF
-236 LACSNQRE
+236 ACSNQRE
-244 RNAVDHGTLKMSWGS
+244 KNVNHSTSKISWGFN
-259 PESSSSEEEEN
+259 ESSSSEEEEN

-280 ISRSQSEQL
+280 ISRSQAEQL

-302 NSSQPGMYTVS
+302 NSSQVGMYTVS

-318 MNDKKG
+318 VNDKKG

-373 TKANKVPISV
+373 TKANKVPTSV

-397 MLLKELGSGQFG
+397 TLLKELGSGQFG

-419 YDVAVKMI
+419 YDVAIKMI

-474 GCLLS
+474 GCLLD

-484 GKRLEPSQLLEM
+484 GKGLETYQLLEM

-571 KSDVWAFGILMWE
+571 KSDVWAFGGCEGLPGPQALPAQTGIR
-584 VFSLGKQPYDLYDN
+584 
-598 SQVVMKVSQGHRL
+598 HRL
-611 YRPQLAWDTV
+611 QDHV
-621 YQVMHSCWHEL
+621 
-632 RGFPGGAVVESPPAD
+632 
-647 AGDTGSCPGPGRSHM
+647 
-662 LRSSWAREPWPLSLR
+662 
-677 VWSLCSATGEATTLP
+677 
-692 EKRPTFQQLLSS
+692 QLLA
-704 IEPLREKDKP
+704 

>member
-1 MDDNMN
+1 MIFDSIQQTSIECLRKEENFDMVVWKDDNMD

-126 SGFFAY
+126 SGFFVY

-141 CKAAPGCTLWEAYA
+141 CKAAPGCTLWEACNVTPLSGWTLGGRGPLGKPGKCQNSSPVQENKMCQIDA

-169 IFPDRVLKVPR
+169 IFPDRVLKIPR
-180 AVPVLKMDEPSS
+180 AVPILKMDEPSS

-199 DSDSKKNCGSQSNV
+199 DSDSKKNCGSQSNI
-213 NTWFMPRE
+213 NMWYMPRE
-221 DCPDWWQVRG
+221 DCPDWWQVRR
-231 LKSEE
+231 LK
-236 LACSNQRE
+236 R
-244 RNAVDHGTLKMSWGS
+244 GS

-302 NSSQPGMYTVS
+302 NSSQAGMYTVS

-383 SLGSGIWELKREEI
+383 SLGSG
-397 MLLKELGSGQFG
+397 MDMPLGS
-409 VVHLGKWKGQ
+409 
-419 YDVAVKMI
+419 
-427 KEGSMSEDEFFQ
+427 
-439 EAQTMMKLNHPKLV
+439 
-453 KFYGVC
+453 
-459 SKRYPIYIVTEYITN
+459 
-474 GCLLS
+474 
-479 YLKSH
+479 
-484 GKRLEPSQLLEM
+484 
-496 CYDVCEGMAFLE
+496 
-508 SHQFIH
+508 
-514 RDLAARNCLVD
+514 
-525 SDLSVKVSDFGM
+525 
-537 TRYVLDDQ
+537 
-545 YVSSVGTKFPVK
+545 
-557 WSAPEVFHYFKYSS
+557 
-571 KSDVWAFGILMWE
+571 
-584 VFSLGKQPYDLYDN
+584 
-598 SQVVMKVSQGHRL
+598 
-611 YRPQLAWDTV
+611 
-621 YQVMHSCWHEL
+621 
-632 RGFPGGAVVESPPAD
+632 
-647 AGDTGSCPGPGRSHM
+647 
-662 LRSSWAREPWPLSLR
+662 
-677 VWSLCSATGEATTLP
+677 
-692 EKRPTFQQLLSS
+692 
-704 IEPLREKDKP
+704 

>member
-1 MDDNMN
+1 MEQDKMDNNMD
-7 TESILEE
+7 TKSILEE

-72 LEEQTPV
+72 VEEQTPA

-90 DGLLYVYASNEESRS
+90 DGLLYVYASNEKSRS

-126 SGFFAY
+126 SGFFVD

-155 DLHIEPKEEKHRVP
+155 DLHIATNEEKHRAP
-169 IFPDRVLKVPR
+169 TFPDRVLKIPR
-180 AVPVLKMDEPSS
+180 AVPVFKMDEPSS
-192 STALAQY
+192 STTLAQY
-199 DSDSKKNCGSQSNV
+199 DSDSKKDYGSQSNV
-213 NTWFMPRE
+213 KMRYIPKE
-221 DCPDWWQVRG
+221 DFPDWWQVRK
-231 LKSEE
+231 LKSSEDF
-236 LACSNQRE
+236 ACSNQRE
-244 RNAVDHGTLKMSWGS
+244 RDVVNHSTSKMSWGF

-270 LDDYDWFAGN
+270 LDDYDWFAGD

-302 NSSQPGMYTVS
+302 NSSQAGMYTVS

-318 MNDKKG
+318 VNDKKG

-383 SLGSGIWELKREEI
+383 SLGSGLWELKREEI
-397 MLLKELGSGQFG
+397 TLLKELGSGQFG
-409 VVHLGKWKGQ
+409 VVHLGKWKGE

-439 EAQTMMKLNHPKLV
+439 EAQTMMKLSHPKLV

-459 SKRYPIYIVTEYITN
+459 SKKYPIYIVTEYITN
-474 GCLLS
+474 GCLLN

-484 GKRLEPSQLLEM
+484 GKGLEPSQLLEM

-508 SHQFIH
+508 RHQFIH

-598 SQVVMKVSQGHRL
+598 SQVVVKVSQGHRL
-611 YRPQLAWDTV
+611 YRPQLASDTI
-621 YQVMHSCWHEL
+621 YQIMYSCWHE
-632 RGFPGGAVVESPPAD
+632 
-647 AGDTGSCPGPGRSHM
+647 
-662 LRSSWAREPWPLSLR
+662 
-677 VWSLCSATGEATTLP
+677 LP

-704 IEPLREKDKP
+704 MEPLREKDKP

>member
-1 MDDNMN
+1 MD
-7 TESILEE
+7 TKSILEE

-126 SGFFAY
+126 SGFFVD

-155 DLHIEPKEEKHRVP
+155 DLHTVTKEEKQSVP
-169 IFPDRVLKVPR
+169 IFPDRVLKIPR
-180 AVPVLKMDEPSS
+180 AVPILKVDEPSS
-192 STALAQY
+192 STTLAQY
-199 DSDSKKNCGSQSNV
+199 DSDSQKNYGSQSNI
-213 NTWFMPRE
+213 NMKYIPKE
-221 DCPDWWQVRG
+221 DFPDWWQVRK
-231 LKSEE
+231 LKSSED

-244 RNAVDHGTLKMSWGS
+244 RNVVNHNTSKIGALLHNYGLSCTP
-259 PESSSSEEEEN
+259 PEKTSDVETET
-270 LDDYDWFAGN
+270 
-280 ISRSQSEQL
+280 ISDFPLQN
-289 LRQKGKE
+289 
-296 GAFMVR
+296 F
-302 NSSQPGMYTVS
+302 
-313 LFSKA
+313 
-318 MNDKKG
+318 DKKG

-397 MLLKELGSGQFG
+397 TLLKELGSGQFG

-439 EAQTMMKLNHPKLV
+439 EAQTMTKLNHPKLV

-598 SQVVMKVSQGHRL
+598 SQVVVKVSQGHRL
-611 YRPQLAWDTV
+611 YRPQLASDTV
-621 YQVMHSCWHEL
+621 YHIMYSCWHE
-632 RGFPGGAVVESPPAD
+632 
-647 AGDTGSCPGPGRSHM
+647 
-662 LRSSWAREPWPLSLR
+662 
-677 VWSLCSATGEATTLP
+677 LP